1 MTGLVTTTDAAMAP
15 RQRLPNRRASEVF
28 EFEAGGLHYT
38 ASVSRFSDGRIGE
51 LFLNNH
57 KSNSAADTKARDS
70 AIAFS
75 LAVQHG
81 ANAEAIRY
89 ALSRDTQGRALG
101 PLGVAL
107 DIIAEGEGR

>member
-1 MTGLVTTTDAAMAP
+1 MCPPHTDATAH
-15 RQRLPNRRASEVF
+15 RERLPNRRASEVF

-57 KSNSAADTKARDS
+57 KSNSAADTNARDS

-75 LAVQHG
+75 FAVQHG
-81 ANAEAIRY
+81 ADGEVIRR
-89 ALSRDTQGRALG
+89 ALSRDAQGRALR

-107 DIIAEGEGR
+107 DIVAEGDGR